1 MKKLFTLLLLSIS
14 VFMFSQENMST
25 KNFSEIKINALST
38 SLGAFEFE
46 FERTINSKSS
56 FGISLF
62 SKFEDNTGKAFS
74 YDYDSGANIFY
85 RRYFGKK
92 YANGLFLEGF
102 GMFHNNKIFELNSK
116 PEISSNLLFGLGIGY
131 KWVSKKGL
139 ILQTNFGLG
148 KNIFNHKFDGV
159 SGRAGIS
166 IGYRF

>member
-14 VFMFSQENMST
+14 VFMFSQENTFT

-38 SLGAFEFE
+38 SLGTFEFE

-62 SKFEDNTGKAFS
+62 STFEDTGKAFS
-74 YDYDSGANIFY
+74 YDYDSGANVFY

-92 YANGLFLEGF
+92 YASGIFLEGF
-102 GMFHNNKIFELNSK
+102 GMFHNTKILEINSE
-116 PEISSNLLFGLGIGY
+116 PEISNNLLFGLGIGY

-139 ILQTNFGLG
+139 ILQTNFGMG
-148 KNIFNHKFDGV
+148 QNVFNHKFDDV

>member
-1 MKKLFTLLLLSIS
+1 MKKLFTLLFLSIS
-14 VFMFSQENMST
+14 VFMFSQENTFT
-25 KNFSEIKINALST
+25 KNYNEIKFNALST
-38 SLGAFEFE
+38 SLGTFEFE

-62 SKFEDNTGKAFS
+62 SKFEDTGKAFS
-74 YDYDSGANIFY
+74 YAYDSGANIFY

-92 YANGLFLEGF
+92 YTSGLFLEGF
-102 GMFHNNKIFELNSK
+102 GMFHNTKYSRPKIST
-116 PEISSNLLFGLGIGY
+116 NLLLGIGIGY

-139 ILQTNFGLG
+139 ILQTNFGMG
-148 KNIFNHKFDGV
+148 QNIFEHNYDDI